1 MNFLKQ
7 IDFCFS
13 IAGLNYK
20 GNHRYQSWIGGLL
33 SILIFFIFTGIT
45 TYYVVQFFDRTTP
58 KMAFQNIKYWT
69 APEYNLS
76 NNFNLA
82 IMLEIN
88 NINFKQLSHKNV
100 LKNNNIE
107 IQKTDLLVDT
117 SLHVKKKT
125 MKYPLKEQKIFSY
138 TQLIYY
144 MLFQHFQCRKCM
156 NWNNNLLKLELIY
169 HKLFDF
175 QDLTNVYKRIQEIE
189 VLRYIL
195 LEEKQLDLYN
205 TIPKPLV
212 SFYHNKNAYTYTI
225 KSIPNEDSKDIKS
238 MSVMTLLVTGY

>member
-20 GNHRYQSWIGGLL
+20 GHHRYQSWIGGIL
-33 SILIFFIFTGIT
+33 SILILFIFTGIT

-69 APEYNLS
+69 APEYDLS
-76 NNFNLA
+76 N
-82 IMLEIN
+82 
-88 NINFKQLSHKNV
+88 
-100 LKNNNIE
+100 
-107 IQKTDLLVDT
+107 T
-117 SLHVKKKT
+117 SLYVKKKKI
-125 MKYPLKEQKIFSY
+125 MKYPHKEQKIFSY
-138 TQLIYY
+138 TQIIYY

-212 SFYHNKNAYTYTI
+212 SFYHNNNPYTYTM
-225 KSIPNEDSKDIKS
+225 KSIPNDDSKDIKEYDHYDCVS
-238 MSVMTLLVTGY
+238 NRIINIIAQRKPTDY